1 MCKSKVQQNL
11 PEMCCRNGKKELYIN
26 GVKCTEMDKKTFID
40 PETREV
46 IIVKGNYLANIKLE
60 KLSGYLYLKKNGAF
74 EWIFIGLSFLVMLM
88 ALFLLSGAI
97 GGGLGGV
104 LAVGAAYFN
113 TAILLSK
120 QNKIVK
126 GILCS
131 LVIVAS
137 CVIWWLFYSF
147 IVALMFL

>member
-1 MCKSKVQQNL
+1 MKLRATDNNKLYTYEENVWT
-11 PEMCCRNGKKELYIN
+11 GKKELYIN
-26 GVKCTEMDKKTFID
+26 GIKCTKMDKKIFID

-60 KLSGYLYLKKNGAF
+60 KLSGDLYLKKNGAF

-137 CVIWWLFYSF
+137 
-147 IVALMFL
+147 